1 MTKYFAG
8 KQTSDDEILA
18 RILIGDKTAIEIK
31 ALDKDDQHLG
41 ERCYDAP
48 CSETELVKS
57 LRYYDRELL

>member
-8 KQTSDDEILA
+8 KQASDDEILA

-41 ERCYDAP
+41 KCYDAT